1 MDCVKLLI
9 QTKYNKICA
18 CKTIGNVK
26 ADQTVA
32 DFKELLFIFRCEHG
46 LAVMLFKRDG
56 WALAG
61 PCLAWLGGLSA
72 SLQTKRLPVRFLARA
87 HAWVAGRGP
96 GWGSARS
103 TRSMFFLYIDVSLP
117 LFLPPFSL

>member
-61 PCLAWLGGLSA
+61 VARWIECQPTNQKVASSIPGQGTCLGC
-72 SLQTKRLPVRFLARA
+72 RP
-87 HAWVAGRGP
+87 
-96 GWGSARS
+96 
-103 TRSMFFLYIDVSLP
+103 
-117 LFLPPFSL
+117 

>member
-61 PCLAWLGGLSA
+61 GVQEATGPCFSCTLMFLSL
-72 SLQTKRLPVRFLARA
+72 SF
-87 HAWVAGRGP
+87 
-96 GWGSARS
+96 
-103 TRSMFFLYIDVSLP
+103 SLP
-117 LFLPPFSL
+117 SLSKNK